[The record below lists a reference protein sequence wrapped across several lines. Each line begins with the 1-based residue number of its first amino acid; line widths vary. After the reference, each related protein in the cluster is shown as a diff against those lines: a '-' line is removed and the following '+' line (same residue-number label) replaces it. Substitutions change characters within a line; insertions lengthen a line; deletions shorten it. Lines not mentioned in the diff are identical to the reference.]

1 MDPFQI
7 IKVRLENLTIIVVYR
22 SPQIESHTLLLESLI
37 QLVPQTCPA
46 VICGDFNTDPKKALE
61 PYHKLTSTLATQG
74 FNQIVDTA
82 THLKG
87 GILDHFYV
95 RNTKIIDWH
104 LHQVGVLQRISL
116 SASKYSVSCQNPSC
130 KYCSLKGGATWV
142 VNWYNLSESLVDNK
156 TTSSAFN
163 EVFEIPL

>member
-1 MDPFQI
+1 MSWQGKGKGVSLFYKKHLHLIDLPEKISMDPFQI

-95 RNTKIIDWH
+95 RNLKIIDWH
-104 LHQVGVLQRISL
+104 LHHPYYTDHDAICMQL
-116 SASKYSVSCQNPSC
+116 
-130 KYCSLKGGATWV
+130 T
-142 VNWYNLSESLVDNK
+142 
-156 TTSSAFN
+156 F
-163 EVFEIPL
+163 